1 MTKEIVIVKYGI
13 FVLLVIYEKL
23 LYLQTDAPLV
33 TVLPTTVAAW
43 EGETVELTCT
53 ADSNPSQTTVV
64 WYRDDINVSDEA
76 DGTFVTYKKGNAYVL
91 EINSILR

>member
-1 MTKEIVIVKYGI
+1 M
-13 FVLLVIYEKL
+13 
-23 LYLQTDAPLV
+23 
-33 TVLPTTVAAW
+33 TVLTTTVAAW

-76 DGTFVTYKKGNAYVL
+76 DDTFVAYKKGNAYIL
-91 EINSILR
+91 EINSIMR

>member
-1 MTKEIVIVKYGI
+1 MTKEIVIIKYVI

-33 TVLPTTVAAW
+33 TVLSTTVAAW

-76 DGTFVTYKKGNAYVL
+76 DDTFVTYKKGNAYVL